1 MRKTLLLFGSL
12 LAFSFG
18 FDREFG
24 IKLGYLVGSYDSVYG
39 GDKDINS
46 IETFSVYG
54 ALSSEAPY
62 GFTAGL
68 SLELVTSNDFDDDTA
83 WSYTGI
89 ELNPFA
95 QIQYSEKLNF
105 YAGFG
110 PSINRFKEK
119 VGSSSSES
127 TTIGIQFMVGGKYR
141 IGETTGLI
149 LEYKLKNFITGDY
162 DNTLL
167 HHVNVGLF
175 FSF

>member
-1 MRKTLLLFGSL
+1 MRKVLLLFSFML
-12 LAFSFG
+12 LFSFG
-18 FDREFG
+18 LEREFG
-24 IKLGYLVGSYDSVYG
+24 VKLGYLFGSYDSVYG

-54 ALSSEAPY
+54 ALSSEAPQ

-68 SLELVTSNDFDDDTA
+68 SLELVTSNDFDDNLA

-95 QIQYSEKLNF
+95 QIQFSEKLNL

-110 PSINRFKEK
+110 PSLNRFKEK
-119 VGSSSSES
+119 VGNSSNES
-127 TTIGIQFMVGGKYR
+127 TSLGIQFMVGGKYR
-141 IGETTGLI
+141 IWETTGLI

-167 HHVNVGLF
+167 HHINVGLF